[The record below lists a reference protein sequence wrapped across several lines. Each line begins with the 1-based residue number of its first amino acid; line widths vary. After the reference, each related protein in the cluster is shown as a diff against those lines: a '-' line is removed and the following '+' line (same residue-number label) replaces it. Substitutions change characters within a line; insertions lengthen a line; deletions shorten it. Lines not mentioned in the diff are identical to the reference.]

1 MPVTSPNRSPP
12 LRAVRGDDSV
22 PDEGPPGP
30 ARRRC
35 ASAALPAGL
44 AALAGAAL
52 LLTPSAAG
60 AQDTPDLS
68 FDAFGTLGLVHST
81 EDRAD
86 FVWNPF
92 QPDGPGHSET
102 VSLDVDS
109 RVGGQLTFRILPELT
124 AVVQAVVEQ
133 NQEDEYRP
141 RLEWAYVEYAIT
153 RDLTIRAGRTSLP
166 SFLVSDHRKVSY
178 ANPWVRPPVELYGL
192 VPVFNLDGIDAR
204 YRFRTGEWTSTLQA
218 TFGRIEREL
227 AGGSE
232 VRSENDVHVNYR
244 LQRGGLTARMGFARG
259 DLTVEALESF
269 FDAFRQFGPVGDA
282 VADRYEVDDTPFEF
296 ATLGAEYDPGPW
308 FVMGE
313 GAIMDFNSLFAT
325 SAAGYVSGGLR
336 RGEFT
341 PYATYSRRDLIGET
355 SVPGLPVAAFPPE
368 LAPTAARLN
377 AVLDA
382 LRSSA
387 AEQQNLAVGVRWDV
401 VTGVAVKAQV
411 DFIDML
417 RNSPGTFDNQQPGF
431 ERGGSAQLFSLS
443 TSFVF

>member
-1 MPVTSPNRSPP
+1 MPFTSSHRT
-12 LRAVRGDDSV
+12 A
-22 PDEGPPGP
+22 P
-30 ARRRC
+30 ARAGGAP
-35 ASAALPAGL
+35 ASSPGADGGGPDRWPSGSAGV
-44 AALAGAAL
+44 AALAVLAAAVL
-52 LLTPSAAG
+52 LSAPSPAG
-60 AQDTPDLS
+60 AQETPDLS

-81 EDRAD
+81 EDQAD

-92 QPDGPGHSET
+92 RADGPGHSET
-102 VSLDVDS
+102 VSPDVDS
-109 RVGGQLTFRILPELT
+109 RVGGQLTLRVLPELT

-153 RDLTIRAGRTSLP
+153 RDLTVRAGRTTLP

-218 TFGRIEREL
+218 TFGRIERDL
-227 AGGSE
+227 PGGSE
-232 VRSENDVHVNYR
+232 VRSENDIHVNYR

-259 DLTVEALESF
+259 NLTVETLESF

-282 VADRYEVDDTPFEF
+282 VADRYEVEDTPFEF
-296 ATLGAEYDPGPW
+296 ATLGAEYDPGRW
-308 FVMGE
+308 FVIGE
-313 GAIMDFNSLFAT
+313 GAIMDFNSVLGT
-325 SAAGYVSGGLR
+325 SAAGYVTGGLR
-336 RGEFT
+336 MGAVA
-341 PYATYSRRDLIGET
+341 PYVTYSRRDLVGET
-355 SVPGLPVAAFPPE
+355 SLPGLPVAAFPPE

-377 AVLDA
+377 ATLDA
-382 LRSSA
+382 IRSSA
-387 AEQQNLAVGVRWDV
+387 AQQQNLALGARWDV
-401 VTGVAVKAQV
+401 ATGIAVKAQV

-443 TSFVF
+443 TSFVY